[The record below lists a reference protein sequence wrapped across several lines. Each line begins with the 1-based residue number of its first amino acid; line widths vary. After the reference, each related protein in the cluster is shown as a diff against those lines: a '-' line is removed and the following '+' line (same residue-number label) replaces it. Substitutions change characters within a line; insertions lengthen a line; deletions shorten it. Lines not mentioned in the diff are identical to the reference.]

1 MGYIEGRNVIMLIDK
16 GTGYVPAL
24 CAVSIGVST
33 TTETKETM
41 TVNDGVWSK
50 PKQQKLSYSISL
62 EGITEFPLDPVDM
75 YDTFNFIASQMGF
88 TNIAYKIYF
97 ESQVATAAGAN
108 VIKMMQGEALVTD
121 SNLTAGAE
129 GTMDTSLTL
138 EGFGAYELFDTTS
151 ACNATIS
158 SLSYSAQ
165 GALFVDINYFGL
177 AGASKLSYSVDGST
191 RRTLLAMPTNGTI
204 VIVNGVGMNPG
215 LHTIQVWPVCDN
227 GEDGTSL
234 STNYTKT

>member
-1 MGYIEGRNVIMLIDK
+1 MGYIEGRKVFMLIDK
-16 GTGYVPAL
+16 GTGYVLAL
-24 CAVSIGVST
+24 CATSITYST
-33 TTETKETM
+33 TTETKQIM
-41 TVNDGVWSK
+41 TVGDGVWRK
-50 PKQQKLSYSISL
+50 PKQQEMGYNISL
-62 EGITEFPLDPVDM
+62 EGITADILDPLDR
-75 YDTFNFIASQMGF
+75 YDTFNFIDSQMGF
-88 TNIAYKIYF
+88 TNIAYRIYF
-97 ESQVATAAGAN
+97 QTTDVLGAS
-108 VIKMMQGEALVTD
+108 VIKMVQGEALVTE

-138 EGFGAYELFDTTS
+138 EGFGAPEWFDTTS

-191 RRTLLAMPTNGTI
+191 RRTLLAMPANGTI
-204 VIVNGVGMNPG
+204 VITNGVGMNPG